1 MVVGTFL
8 DAEQV
13 LSMASIV
20 ALIAGKSTLLEQP
33 EPAEDGASS

>member
-1 MVVGTFL
+1 
-8 DAEQV
+8 
-13 LSMASIV
+13 MASIV